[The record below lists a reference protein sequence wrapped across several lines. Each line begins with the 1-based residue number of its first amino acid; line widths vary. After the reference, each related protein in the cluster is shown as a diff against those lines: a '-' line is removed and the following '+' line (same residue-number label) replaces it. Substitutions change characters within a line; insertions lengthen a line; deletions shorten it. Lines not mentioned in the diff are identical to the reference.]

1 LPHNLPTALLGS
13 LRHIKGFDE
22 KAFEQVHQSGEQITS
37 VRKNPRKIF
46 NVECSIFNDQ
56 LEKVV
61 WASEGFYLPER
72 PSFTS
77 DPLFHAGVYYVQ
89 EASSMFLEEVL
100 KQTTDLSKP
109 IKVLDLCAA
118 PGGKSTLIQSLISD
132 ESLLISNEVIKPRVN
147 ILAENITK
155 WGAANVIVTNND
167 PKDFQKYP
175 ITIEKDIFLL
185 EKAGTDALFLP
196 EAGELYPGGTKDL
209 EKYELGRLETLL
221 EGKYRP
227 GHFQGVCQVMR
238 RLLDV
243 VAPDDLFMGQKDY
256 QQCMVVARLLHL
268 MKSSARL
275 HPCPIVREAD
285 GLAMSSRNMRLTE
298 KEREKA
304 PAIYRALTLVKEE
317 WGKPGALSRAR
328 AILEENGFRIDYV
341 EIADAGTLEPI
352 DAGFGGNQK
361 NVVVL
366 VAAFLGEIRLIDNIL
381 L

>member
-1 LPHNLPTALLGS
+1 MILFKRAEDLTGW
-13 LRHIKGFDE
+13 LR
-22 KAFEQVHQSGEQITS
+22 EQRS
-37 VRKNPRKIF
+37 
-46 NVECSIFNDQ
+46 
-56 LEKVV
+56 
-61 WASEGFYLPER
+61 
-72 PSFTS
+72 
-77 DPLFHAGVYYVQ
+77 
-89 EASSMFLEEVL
+89 
-100 KQTTDLSKP
+100 
-109 IKVLDLCAA
+109 
-118 PGGKSTLIQSLISD
+118 GGKSIGFVPTMGALHPGHISLID
-132 ESLLISNEVIKPRVN
+132 ISKKSAEITVCSVFVN
-147 ILAENITK
+147 PTQF
-155 WGAANVIVTNND
+155 ND

-196 EAGELYPGGTKDL
+196 EAVELYPGGTKDL

-238 RLLDV
+238 RLLDI

-268 MKSSARL
+268 MKSSTRL

-298 KEREKA
+298 REREKA

-317 WGKPGALSRAR
+317 WGKPGVLSRAR

-341 EIADAGTLEPI
+341 EIADAGTLEPVDDGI
-352 DAGFGGNQK
+352 GAGSRQK
-361 NVVVL
+361 RAVVL